1 MFNSSHLTTT
11 IFCPLRICLEMIEA
25 KRPNK
30 WPLPSITTTGSNDE
44 MVMYVCVDDIVE
56 KVKKLEEEKKFCKVR
71 MMVRI

>member
-1 MFNSSHLTTT
+1 
-11 IFCPLRICLEMIEA
+11 
-25 KRPNK
+25 
-30 WPLPSITTTGSNDE
+30 